1 MSLADLFKDNLTDDD
16 SDEDDFC
23 PEDMPES
30 DMEIESEEGAF
41 ALHNAAESGKF
52 EVLQTV
58 IRNALADG
66 EMDPT
71 SRGFYLDK
79 RDKSGCSPLH
89 IALLRCHAGC
99 VKVLVHAGANVN
111 KLCHGSSP
119 LHLAIIAGTFND
131 EVRTEFT
138 RDIIPLLLTYKA
150 VAYASPPGGGGIGA
164 VHSLIRD
171 GASRTVLHV
180 AATAGLSGCV
190 TALINSVE
198 DKSFLVNA
206 LDRNGCSALHM
217 ASRFNHP
224 ETVKILLS
232 HGAKVDEQNRMGRT
246 PLHLAAASTSMIGK
260 CAEILYD
267 NKADDKIL
275 DYTLKTP
282 AQWAETCNPKKQLRK
297 TLVVTHPT
305 CEQHHTCE
313 NSAYKR
319 CGPHPPPENI
329 RRLQVLL
336 DDMNG
341 VLRTKEFSGEN
352 GLVIMEDPPRCAI
365 VDVMR
370 CHDHGYVSN
379 IAKMCNAL
387 PVHHSDD
394 KSNNKV
400 KSNGVTLDD
409 LENISDSDESE
420 DDNLDNKL
428 FGDSDSE
435 TNPKQKQSKKDSNLK
450 TANDVSQIAH
460 LDSDTTL
467 SRQSFEAALHAAG
480 AVCHAIE
487 QVCSGKARNAFCA
500 TRPPGHHAGPSG
512 IENSEHD
519 TCGSHG
525 FCLFNNVAVGAAYA
539 RCVLRDQID
548 RVAILDFDVHHGN
561 GTEAIVRNLTPQ
573 VREIEMKMV
582 GAGMLHGSKIS
593 FESYKPWRN
602 DTDHENVFFASVH
615 GYGPRDRDD
624 GEIYFYPGSGNSAK
638 HIGGNVVNVGLP
650 KHSAMAWREAWRD
663 EVLPSLFNF
672 NPDLIIISAG
682 FDAHEQDALNHDFI
696 NLQDEDY
703 AWFTEHVQSIANI
716 CCEGRVVSV
725 LEGGYR
731 VHSGAASPFARSVT
745 AHVRAMHR
753 TDYKYTWDPSP
764 EAASREKMW
773 RAEEEPRRHRDEED
787 ERENITQRS
796 IRSKQIV
803 QETSADN
810 VPVLN
815 ITNTDENSRPRKRR
829 RGGTPVDYAALN
841 KKLDAEAK
849 AVATAKLKN

>member
-1 MSLADLFKDNLTDDD
+1 
-16 SDEDDFC
+16 
-23 PEDMPES
+23 MPES

-150 VAYASPPGGGGIGA
+150 VAYASPPG
-164 VHSLIRD
+164 
-171 GASRTVLHV
+171 ASRTVLHV

-246 PLHLAAASTSMIGK
+246 PLHLAAASTSMTGK

-387 PVHHSDD
+387 P
-394 KSNNKV
+394 
-400 KSNGVTLDD
+400 
-409 LENISDSDESE
+409 
-420 DDNLDNKL
+420 
-428 FGDSDSE
+428 
-435 TNPKQKQSKKDSNLK
+435 DSNLK

-500 TRPPGHHAGPSG
+500 TRPPGHHA
-512 IENSEHD
+512 EHD

-561 GTEAIVRNLTPQ
+561 GTEAIVP
-573 VREIEMKMV
+573 
-582 GAGMLHGSKIS
+582 GMLHG
-593 FESYKPWRN
+593 N
-602 DTDHENVFFASVH
+602 HENVFFASVH

-731 VHSGAASPFARSVT
+731 VHSGAASPFARN
-745 AHVRAMHR
+745 
-753 TDYKYTWDPSP
+753 
-764 EAASREKMW
+764 
-773 RAEEEPRRHRDEED
+773 EED